1 MAELMI
7 LTTNLTKVIKK
18 KTIVD
23 SLDMKIEKGEIYGFL
38 GPNGAGKT
46 TTIKMLL
53 GLMKPTGGTIE
64 LFGKNAADHQLE
76 SLRKMGSL
84 VESPSYYGHLTAR
97 ENLETIRKILQVQKS
112 RIDEVLSIVRL
123 TNDSNRP
130 VKGFSLGMKQR
141 LGIASAILGN
151 PELLILDEP
160 TNGLDPSGI
169 HEMRDLIKRLPRE
182 YGMTVLISSHL
193 LSEIDQMA
201 TKVGII
207 SKGKMIF
214 QDSISKLKSKAKE
227 QVIIR
232 TGNSVKA
239 ASLLLSNGQTAEQ
252 SGKSVILRDMTD
264 SRIAQVIALLVKSGI
279 EVYRVEEKRKSLE
292 EIFLDLTGEGGN
304 VHDVHSKS
312 RSS

>member
-7 LTTNLTKVIKK
+7 STTNLTKVIKK

-169 HEMRDLIKRLPRE
+169 HEMRDLIKRLPKD

-201 TKVGII
+201 TKAGII
-207 SKGKMIF
+207 SNGKMIF
-214 QDSISKLKSKAKE
+214 QDSISKLKSKAKV
-227 QVIIR
+227 QMIIK

-239 ASLLLSNGQTAEQ
+239 ASLLLSNGQTAEL
-252 SGKSVILRDMTD
+252 GGESVILRDVTD

-292 EIFLDLTGEGGN
+292 EIFLDLTGEGGS
-304 VHDVHSKS
+304 VHAVHSKS

>member
-7 LTTNLTKVIKK
+7 STTNLTKVIKK

-169 HEMRDLIKRLPRE
+169 HEMRDLIKRLPKD

-201 TKVGII
+201 TKAGII
-207 SKGKMIF
+207 SNGKMIF
-214 QDSISKLKSKAKE
+214 QDSISKLKSKAKV
-227 QVIIR
+227 QMIIR

-239 ASLLLSNGQTAEQ
+239 ASLLLSNGQTAEL
-252 SGKSVILRDMTD
+252 GGESVILRDVTD

-292 EIFLDLTGEGGN
+292 EIFLDLTGEGGS
-304 VHDVHSKS
+304 VHAVHSKS